1 VRDPRR
7 NARHAAIATF
17 TFTFLIAAGAV
28 AYPLSRGTLEHYSR
42 AGTLVVGASAG
53 APLAFLAAASV
64 YSPWRGSDT
73 AKHRLQA
80 VPIPQEREH

>member
-1 VRDPRR
+1 
-7 NARHAAIATF
+7 
-17 TFTFLIAAGAV
+17 
-28 AYPLSRGTLEHYSR
+28 
-42 AGTLVVGASAG
+42 VGASAG